1 MVILVD
7 FFIFI
12 ILNFF
17 HFSSVGE
24 KIIPLQLHDFL
35 LKLLYVVSRF
45 VAFVQLQLEVL
56 FVSGSSAKV
65 DFSVVKEGL
74 EGFEFLAGEDE
85 VGMVDFFFSV
95 GFNFEDFL
103 SGLLLG

>member
-24 KIIPLQLHDFL
+24 KILPLQLHDFL
-35 LKLLYVVSRF
+35 LKLFYIVHGFVVL
-45 VAFVQLQLEVL
+45 VQLEFEVL

-65 DFSVVKEGL
+65 DFSVVKERL
-74 EGFEFLAGEDE
+74 KWFKFLAVESE
-85 VGMVDFFFSV
+85 IRMVDFFFRI

-103 SGLLLG
+103 FGLLLG